1 MVKLKKSIG
10 FVKRYPHFISK
21 RRGFYTMERN
31 ERVDDFD
38 KKTLNKIFSNI
49 NSFDLRTYPTLDDIY
64 FKLAKWLKVKEENLL
79 LAEGADGGLLRIFNA
94 IMETNYKVLT
104 LSPGFLMYP
113 EYCKMFKAKCYEMKL
128 NENSYKSF
136 FLDLKKKIKEI
147 KPNILAIAN
156 PNQPIEVFL
165 KKKEIIEICKLTK
178 KYNCTFVLDE
188 AYYHFNDLTGID
200 LIKKFNHLIIVRT
213 FSKAFGLAGIRVG
226 YMVSNKKNIDN
237 IKSLKPIYEINGIN
251 YKIIKFFIKNINIM
265 KAYVKEI
272 SFSRELLKQKLN
284 RLGVEVYGKYSN
296 TVMLKFNFLTNARP
310 IYEKLLKK
318 KFLTKPV
325 LVDGNSNYLRVTIG
339 SRKITNLFIK
349 ELINITKK
357 IRNN

>member
-165 KKKEIIEICKLTK
+165 KKK
-178 KYNCTFVLDE
+178 
-188 AYYHFNDLTGID
+188 
-200 LIKKFNHLIIVRT
+200 
-213 FSKAFGLAGIRVG
+213 
-226 YMVSNKKNIDN
+226 
-237 IKSLKPIYEINGIN
+237 
-251 YKIIKFFIKNINIM
+251 
-265 KAYVKEI
+265 
-272 SFSRELLKQKLN
+272 
-284 RLGVEVYGKYSN
+284 
-296 TVMLKFNFLTNARP
+296 
-310 IYEKLLKK
+310 KLLKFVNLQK
-318 KFLTKPV
+318 NIIV
-325 LVDGNSNYLRVTIG
+325 LLCLMKHI
-339 SRKITNLFIK
+339 IILMI
-349 ELINITKK
+349 
-357 IRNN
+357 